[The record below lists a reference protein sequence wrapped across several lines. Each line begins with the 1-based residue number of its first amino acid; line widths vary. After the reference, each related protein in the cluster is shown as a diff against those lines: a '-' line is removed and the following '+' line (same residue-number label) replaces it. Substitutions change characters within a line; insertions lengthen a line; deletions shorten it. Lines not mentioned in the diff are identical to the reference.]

1 MSLVYELSLM
11 IIIFAKL
18 FFLSF
23 VNNSLENFD
32 IFITDNLDTANK
44 GLKILNWLQ
53 AFESIK
59 LCASFVKFY
68 FMLVDSL
75 LITNFEQFGERAD
88 GRCFTFFD
96 FVLFNFLEAEIDHF
110 ALFLSHWMWI

>member
-1 MSLVYELSLM
+1 M
-11 IIIFAKL
+11 IILFAKL

-23 VNNSLENFD
+23 IDNSLENFD
-32 IFITDNLDTANK
+32 IFFTENLDTANK
-44 GLKILNWLQ
+44 SLKILNRLLT
-53 AFESIK
+53 FENIK

-75 LITNFEQFGERAD
+75 LITNFKQFSQRAD
-88 GRCFTFFD
+88 SGCFSFFD

-110 ALFLSHWMWI
+110 TLLLSHWMWILIQKQF